1 MRPLSNDITAAFRSG
16 CVQNTRSSIDEI
28 NKIYLPNKKMAS
40 KWLICTERKN
50 GLIRENENSR
60 SFRSFRGNGEGYEYC
75 KNANVPLNLTR
86 PQSSLCSTRQRAKLK
101 NRDVLLRSLSRF
113 HTSPV

>member
-50 GLIRENENSR
+50 GLIRESDNSR
-60 SFRSFRGNGEGYEYC
+60 SFRSFR
-75 KNANVPLNLTR
+75 
-86 PQSSLCSTRQRAKLK
+86 
-101 NRDVLLRSLSRF
+101 
-113 HTSPV
+113 